1 MNIQKFNMQIEN
13 LIGEKIQIDK
23 FGGPE
28 QLKLKQ
34 IDLFPPKKGE
44 VRIKILAVSV
54 GITDLMARSGKY
66 LLQPFTPLTPG
77 YDCIGEII
85 DWHASVNTDLAKA
98 NQEKGTRVAICLP
111 RMGTYTSHLC
121 VKPWQIITLPDNL
134 ETIRAAAIP
143 LDYLTADSLV
153 NTHAQI
159 KSGQKILIHGGS
171 GAVGSIVIRLAVK
184 LGAKVYATGSLQNK
198 NFIESLGAYFFDY
211 SETNLSDKI
220 LLMEPDGLDAV
231 LLHFSGAMLHQ
242 ARKLTKKDG
251 IVVNFAFT
259 TQKTGQEKFDTL
271 FGALKVKLRQ
281 SIPWIH
287 PRSAICSVPAEISKN
302 HSWYRKTLEEALGF
316 VSNEHIRIDTRYI
329 FPLNKASEAHRIME
343 NNENIG
349 KLILVCN

>member
-1 MNIQKFNMQIEN
+1 MQIGN
-13 LIGEKIQIDK
+13 LIGQKIQVDK

-34 IDLFPPKKGE
+34 IDLFPPQKGE

-54 GITDLMARSGKY
+54 GSTDLMARSGKY

-85 DWHASVNTDLAKA
+85 DWHVNVDTDLAKA
-98 NQEKGTRVAICLP
+98 NQGKGTRVAICLP
-111 RMGTYTSHLC
+111 RMGTYATHLC

-134 ETIRAAAIP
+134 ETIRAAAVP

-153 NTHAQI
+153 NTHAQV

-171 GAVGSIVIRLAVK
+171 GAVGGIAIRLAVK
-184 LGAKVYATGSLQNK
+184 IGAKVYATGSLSNK
-198 NFIESLGAYFFDY
+198 SFIESLGAHFFDH
-211 SETNLSDKI
+211 SETGLHNKI

-231 LLHFSGAMLHQ
+231 LLHFSGAMLYQ
-242 ARKLTKKDG
+242 ARKLTKKNG

-259 TQKTGQEKFDTL
+259 TQKTGQERFDTL

-281 SIPWIH
+281 SIPWAH

-302 HSWYRKTLEEALGF
+302 HDWYRKTIEKALEFA
-316 VSNEHIRIDTRYI
+316 SNEHIRIDTRYI
-329 FPLNKASEAHRIME
+329 FPLNKASEAHLIIA

-349 KLILVCN
+349 KLILVCD